1 MLTRCSCVFYLVV
14 SFLLCIMMQDL
25 LPDSRQAATLAS
37 GVASAVM
44 SAGIRRM
51 STVEVIVA
59 VRTGVR

>member
-1 MLTRCSCVFYLVV
+1 
-14 SFLLCIMMQDL
+14 MMQDL